1 MQGPLSFSGHVNGKG
16 EVAVTQ
22 GTFLIRDGKAYG
34 IPFLTMKG
42 YFVRRGAETELS
54 NIAMETVGGTIYPEQ
69 LSQEVLERLNPL
81 KTPAFN
87 TENIKE
93 DAKKRLEENIKKEQ
107 NKLLPDIF
115 R

>member
-1 MQGPLSFSGHVNGKG
+1 
-16 EVAVTQ
+16 
-22 GTFLIRDGKAYG
+22 
-34 IPFLTMKG
+34 MKG